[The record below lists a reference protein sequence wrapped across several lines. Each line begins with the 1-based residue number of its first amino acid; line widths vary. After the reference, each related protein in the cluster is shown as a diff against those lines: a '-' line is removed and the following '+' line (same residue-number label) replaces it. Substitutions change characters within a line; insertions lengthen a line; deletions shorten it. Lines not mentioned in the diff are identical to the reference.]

1 MHFFITYRDSRHYH
15 APDFASITLKDFKV
29 RGMAGLSY
37 GSCLVRFGP
46 DEQTIA
52 HRVRRRL
59 VVGDPK
65 TVDHY
70 CLLTNKR
77 SVYVFPDGKF
87 VVMFGSG
94 QDDALFRRLALTF
107 DESEYMRLF
116 PSPETEVVQ

>member
-1 MHFFITYRDSRHYH
+1 MNFFVTYRDGQHYH
-15 APDFASITLKDFKV
+15 ASDFAGITLKDFAV
-29 RGMAGLSY
+29 RGMTALSY
-37 GSCLVRFGP
+37 GSCLVRFLP

-59 VVGDPK
+59 VVGDTR

-70 CLLTNKR
+70 CLLTNLR

-107 DESEYMRLF
+107 DESEYMRAV
-116 PSPETEVVQ
+116 PTPETEVD